1 MQFAKHAA
9 TRSTCLTAQVGAVIV
24 RDRQVLATGY
34 NGPPSGIPHCTE
46 QGFCYPGLTQCGK
59 GLGLPSIA
67 IHAEINAIAQ
77 AAKAGIAIDGASI
90 YVTHEACLP
99 CLKAIIAAGIREVIC
114 GSPLAASE
122 KEDYVKDLFLSYGLL
137 ILREWE

>member
-1 MQFAKHAA
+1 MQLARYAA

-34 NGPPSGIPHCTE
+34 NGPPSGVPHCTD
-46 QGFCYPGLTQCGK
+46 QGYCYAGLAQCGK

-77 AAKAGIAIDGASI
+77 AAKAGISIDGASV
-90 YVTHEACLP
+90 YVTHEPCLH
-99 CLKAIIAAGIREVIC
+99 CLKAIIGAGIREVIC
-114 GSPLAASE
+114 GAPLAE
-122 KEDYVKDLFLSYGLL
+122 LKEDAYVRDLFLGYGLFA
-137 ILREWE
+137 LRVWR